1 MALLYCPSCA
11 KKFTSGQTGLKQ
23 HILCMENKC
32 LRDPRIFTDVEWTI
46 ETGAPEEFRAHL
58 QYCQDEADKLNS
70 GLLQDVEPAK
80 GGSTGSIRRPD
91 ASHQDSH
98 KDVQDAFQK
107 GFREGH
113 QDACTQAQDAYER
126 GFQAGLSYREDANQ
140 ARSAPPPPPPRRS
153 EERMGRIQGRD
164 RFQPY
169 R

>member
-1 MALLYCPSCA
+1 MALLLCPSCA
-11 KKFTSGQTGLKQ
+11 RRFTSGQTGLKQ
-23 HILCMENKC
+23 NILCMDKTC
-32 LRDPRIFTDVEWTI
+32 LRDPKIFTDVEWTI
-46 ETGAPEEFRAHL
+46 ETGAPEEFRAQL
-58 QYCQDEADKLNS
+58 QWYQDEADKLNS

-80 GGSTGSIRRPD
+80 GGSTGSIRRQE
-91 ASHQDSH
+91 AIHQDFL
-98 KDVQDAFQK
+98 KDVQDAYQK

-140 ARSAPPPPPPRRS
+140 ARSAPPPTPPRRS
-153 EERMGRIQGRD
+153 EERMDQSQGKH